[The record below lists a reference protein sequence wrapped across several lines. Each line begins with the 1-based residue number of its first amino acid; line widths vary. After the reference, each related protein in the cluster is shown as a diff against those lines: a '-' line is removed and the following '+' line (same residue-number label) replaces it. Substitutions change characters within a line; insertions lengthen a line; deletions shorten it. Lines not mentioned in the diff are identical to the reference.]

1 MNRFISK
8 DAFHCSKVKSYFL
21 TLQKNLYFKL
31 NVELP
36 IQYYAARWLST
47 LIIIIIHVFEHINDF
62 WRIM

>member
-1 MNRFISK
+1 MF
-8 DAFHCSKVKSYFL
+8 KSEKLCFNV
-21 TLQKNLYFKL
+21 TKNLYFKL

-62 WRIM
+62 